1 MLLLHGVLTDPSDG
15 ASRRMGVYV
24 VDEVGSETYVRRS
37 GAWVKADSVSV
48 RRWAP
53 GPTLARTCTCGAV
66 GCG

>member
-1 MLLLHGVLTDPSDG
+1 
-15 ASRRMGVYV
+15 MGVYV